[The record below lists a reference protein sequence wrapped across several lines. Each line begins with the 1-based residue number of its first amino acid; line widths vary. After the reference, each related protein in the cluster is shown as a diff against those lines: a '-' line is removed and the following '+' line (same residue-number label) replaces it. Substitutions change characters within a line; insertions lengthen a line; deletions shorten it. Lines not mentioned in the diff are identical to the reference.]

1 MLEISLLGGLNIR
14 LDGESVK
21 GFGSRKAEALFVY
34 LLSNPQPQA
43 RETLADLLWDEQT
56 RERGL
61 SSLRTLITRLPTA
74 LLPYL
79 NITRQTL
86 AFDIK
91 QPYWFDVARFEGYL
105 PTAIEKRQDVGPTL
119 AAAAVA
125 RLEKAVA
132 LYRGDYLSGFAL
144 RDAPGFEM
152 WLEAEQ
158 QRLNRLLIQGL
169 EQLINYRR
177 QRQQYTKG
185 IEQAVRLLQVEPMQ
199 EETHRQMLLMLA
211 LSGQRGAAL
220 RHYKTYQG
228 YLAAELDIAPELAT
242 TQLYERIRTNN
253 LPSTDLIEFNDATT
267 NVPTVVIGSNQAQT
281 TRSNQLD
288 MRFMQLKRV
297 SLFAE
302 TPNEILAEA
311 AKVLEEV
318 EFEAGEMIFNKGESG
333 HCMYIIIEGRVRIQD
348 GNRIIDDSGEGEVF
362 GEMAVLDAAPRLA
375 SVKALVR
382 TRLLKLEQAA
392 LYDLMAER
400 VEVARGII
408 RVLSGRLRDRLHDL
422 GELQQQ
428 MQNLVVE
435 NKMESPKPKEN

>member
-14 LDGESVK
+14 LGGERVT

-61 SSLRTLITRLPTA
+61 SSLRTLITRLPPA

-79 NITRQTL
+79 SITRQTL

-91 QPYWFDVARFEGYL
+91 QPYWFDVARFVGYL
-105 PTAIEKRQDVGPTL
+105 PTAVERQQDAKTALPP
-119 AAAAVA
+119 AAVA
-125 RLEKAVA
+125 RLEKAIA
-132 LYRGDYLSGFAL
+132 LYRGDFLSGFAL
-144 RDAPGFEM
+144 KDAPGFEM

-169 EQLINYRR
+169 EQLINYHI

-185 IEQAVRLLQVEPMQ
+185 IEQAVRLLQIEPMQ

-242 TQLYERIRTNN
+242 TQLYERVLTNN
-253 LPSTDLIEFNDATT
+253 LPSTKLTKFGD
-267 NVPTVVIGSNQAQT
+267 VISEVQSLAQT
-281 TRSNQLD
+281 TRPNQLD

-311 AKVLEEV
+311 AKVLDEV
-318 EFEAGEMIFNKGESG
+318 EFEAGEMIFNKGEPG

-348 GNRIIDDSGEGEVF
+348 GNRTIDDSGEGEVF

-375 SVKALVR
+375 SVKALVH
-382 TRLLKLEQAA
+382 TRLLRLEQAA

-400 VEVARGII
+400 IEVARGII

-435 NKMESPKPKEN
+435 NKVEPPKPGDTDYLE